1 MYREIITALTQ
12 AGQDDS
18 VVTLVTGEG
27 EYFCSGNDLNNFLN
41 IPPEGPEKLAADG
54 RELLRLGS
62 QVLHKPTVFLLLLL
76 CDIAHEGIFPIEKT
90 LESAIQLL
98 LRIFASLLRC

>member
-1 MYREIITALTQ
+1 MYREIISALQQ

-18 VVTLVTGEG
+18 VVTLLTGAG

-54 RELLRLGS
+54 KELLRLDNS
-62 QVLHKPTVFLLLLL
+62 IPNSSLT
-76 CDIAHEGIFPIEKT
+76 PIKV
-90 LESAIQLL
+90 SS
-98 LRIFASLLRC
+98 F

>member
-1 MYREIITALTQ
+1 MYREVITALKQ

-18 VVTLVTGEG
+18 VVTLLTGAG

-54 RELLRLGS
+54 RELLRLDKYVDFFENWG
-62 QVLHKPTVFLLLLL
+62 L
-76 CDIAHEGIFPIEKT
+76 
-90 LESAIQLL
+90 
-98 LRIFASLLRC
+98 